1 MTPPIAIEEEMKRSY
16 LDYAM
21 SVIVSRALP
30 DVRDGL
36 KPVHR
41 RILYS
46 MHESG
51 YDWNKPYRKSAR
63 VVGDVMGKYHPH
75 GDAAI
80 YDAMVRMAQEFS
92 MRLPLLDGQ
101 GNYGSM
107 DGDPPAAMRYTEVR
121 LGESAHALLTDID
134 KETVDFQANY
144 DESAHEPMVLPA
156 AFPNLLVNGA
166 GGIAVGMATNIPPHN
181 LGEVVD
187 AACACL
193 DDPEIT
199 IDDLMQYVPG
209 PDFPTGATIMG
220 AAGIRQAYH
229 TGRGSVIM
237 RGRTTIEEAGK
248 DREAIIVTEIP
259 YQVNKARM
267 IERIAGLVNERRI
280 EGIADLR
287 DESDRDGV
295 RVVIELK
302 RSAMAEVVRNQLYRY
317 SPLQT
322 SFGVNMLALRGGR
335 PELLTLKD
343 IVAAFID
350 FREEVVTR
358 RTTYQLAQARTR
370 AHALAGLAIAVANI
384 DEIIALIRRAK
395 DPAEAR
401 AALTGRDWPVKNVG
415 DLIALIAD
423 PRQRVAE
430 GTAGGTCRLTDEQ
443 ARAILELRLQRL
455 TAMERDKIAAE
466 LTGIVEQ
473 IKDYIEILQNR
484 DRLRSVLR
492 AELVATRE
500 KFADARRTELQAV
513 EFEHDV
519 EDLIQREEMVVTLS
533 HRGYVKRVPLS
544 TYRAQRRGGKGRAG
558 MSTRDEDFV
567 SQVFVVNTHTPV
579 LFFSTAGQ
587 VYKLKVYRLPQAAPQ
602 ARGKALVNLLPL
614 AKDETISTILP
625 MPEDEEEW
633 AALQLM
639 FATAAGSVRRNS
651 ASDFV
656 NVPSAGKIA
665 MKLGDDDRIVGVQTC
680 SDGDD
685 VLLAARG
692 GKCTRFAAD
701 DVRLFRGR
709 SSSGVRGMEL
719 AAGDRVISMSVLAHG
734 DLTPAERDAYFGRK
748 REGETATITDERR
761 AALAAQEQFLLTVRS
776 DGFGKRTSSHDYRL
790 TRRGGKGIINMVT
803 GTDKDGENEVV
814 ATFPV
819 AEQDEIMLVT
829 HGGQLIRCPIE
840 EISKT
845 GRSTRGVTI
854 FRMGKGER
862 VVSVARLADV
872 NGNGAAGEA
881 ATNAGAAQDG

>member
-1 MTPPIAIEEEMKRSY
+1 MKRSY

-41 RILYS
+41 RILFS

-80 YDAMVRMAQEFS
+80 YDAMVRMAQDFS

-121 LGESAHALLTDID
+121 LGEPGHALLADID

-166 GGIAVGMATNIPPHN
+166 SGIAVGMATNIPPHN

-187 AACACL
+187 AACAYL
-193 DDPEIT
+193 DDPKIAVDDPKIA
-199 IDDLMQYVPG
+199 IDGLMKHVPG
-209 PDFPTGATIMG
+209 PDFPTGAMIVG

-229 TGRGSVIM
+229 TGRGSVVM
-237 RGRTTIEEAGK
+237 RGRTHVEKAGK
-248 DREAIIVTEIP
+248 DREAIVVTEIP

-295 RVVIELK
+295 RVVIELR
-302 RSAMAEVVRNQLYRY
+302 RSAMAEVVLNQLHRY
-317 SPLQT
+317 SALQT

-335 PELLTLKD
+335 PEMMNLRD
-343 IVAAFID
+343 IIAAFID

-358 RTTYQLAQARTR
+358 RTTHLLAQARTR

-384 DEIIALIRRAK
+384 GEIIALIRAAK
-395 DPAEAR
+395 DPADAR
-401 AALTGRDWPVKNVG
+401 AGLTGRDWPVKDAG
-415 DLIALIAD
+415 PLIALIAD
-423 PRQRVAE
+423 PRQGVTE
-430 GTAGGTCRLTDEQ
+430 GDTCRLTDEQ
-443 ARAILELRLQRL
+443 AKAILELRLQRL
-455 TAMERDKIAAE
+455 TAMERDKIAGE
-466 LTGIVEQ
+466 LAGIVEQ
-473 IKDYIEILQNR
+473 IKDYIDILQNR
-484 DRLRSVLR
+484 ERLRSVLR
-492 AELVATRE
+492 TELVATRE
-500 KFADARRTELQAV
+500 KFADARRTELIAV

-614 AKDETISTILP
+614 AGGETISTILP
-625 MPEDEEEW
+625 MPEDEGEW

-665 MKLGDDDRIVGVQTC
+665 MKLGDDDRIIGVRTC
-680 SDGDD
+680 SVGDD

-692 GKCTRFAAD
+692 GKCTRFAAA

-709 SSSGVRGMEL
+709 SSSGVRGMDL
-719 AAGDRVISMSVLAHG
+719 ADGDRVISMSVLAHG
-734 DLTPAERDAYFGRK
+734 DLSAEERDAYFRRK
-748 REGETATITDERR
+748 REGAAPKITAERR
-761 AALAAQEQFLLTVRS
+761 AALKAQEQFLLTLRS

-790 TRRGGKGIINMVT
+790 TKRGGKGIINIIT
-803 GTDKDGENEVV
+803 GAGKSGENQVV

-819 AEQDEIMLVT
+819 AVQDEIMLVT
-829 HGGQLIRCPIE
+829 DGGQLIRCPVEDI
-840 EISKT
+840 KPK
-845 GRSTRGVTI
+845 GRNTRGVTI
-854 FRMGKGER
+854 FRLGGGER

-872 NGNGAAGEA
+872 NGNGAAGAVA
-881 ATNAGAAQDG
+881 ADAGAAQDG

>member
-1 MTPPIAIEEEMKRSY
+1 MKRSY

-41 RILYS
+41 RILYA

-51 YDWNKPYRKSAR
+51 YVWNKPHRKSAR

-80 YDAMVRMAQEFS
+80 YDAMVRMAQYFS

-121 LGESAHALLTDID
+121 LGEPAHALLADID
-134 KETVDFQANY
+134 KNTVDFQANY
-144 DESAHEPMVLPA
+144 DESAHEPLVLPA

-187 AACACL
+187 AACAYL

-199 IDDLMQYVPG
+199 IDGLMEHVPG
-209 PDFPTGATIMG
+209 PDFPTGAIVVG

-229 TGRGSVIM
+229 TGRGSVVM
-237 RGRTTIEEAGK
+237 RGRTAVEPAGK

-302 RSAMAEVVRNQLYRY
+302 RSAMAEIVLNQLHRY
-317 SPLQT
+317 SALQT

-335 PELLTLKD
+335 PEMMTLRD
-343 IVAAFID
+343 IIVAFID
-350 FREEVVTR
+350 FREEVITR
-358 RTTYQLAQARTR
+358 RTAHQLAQARTR
-370 AHALAGLAIAVANI
+370 AHMLAGLAIAVANI

-401 AALTGRDWPVKNVG
+401 AGITGRDWLVKDAGPLVT
-415 DLIALIAD
+415 LIAD
-423 PRQRVAE
+423 PRQGVTE
-430 GTAGGTCRLTDEQ
+430 GTAGGTCRFTDEQ

-455 TAMERDKIAAE
+455 TAMERDKIANELAE
-466 LTGIVEQ
+466 IVER
-473 IKDYIEILQNR
+473 IKDYIDILQNR

-492 AELVATRE
+492 AELVEARQ
-500 KFADARRTELQAV
+500 KFADERRTELRAS

-614 AKDETISTILP
+614 AAGETISTILP
-625 MPEDEEEW
+625 MPEDEEDW

-639 FATAAGSVRRNS
+639 FATAAGTVRRNS

-665 MKLGDDDRIVGVQTC
+665 MKLGDDDRIVGVRTC
-680 SDGDD
+680 GDGDD
-685 VLLAARG
+685 ILLAARG
-692 GKCTRFAAD
+692 GKCTRFAAA

-709 SSSGVRGMEL
+709 SSAGVRGMDL
-719 AAGDRVISMSVLAHG
+719 AAGDRVISMSVLAHN
-734 DLTPAERDAYFGRK
+734 DLTPAERDAYFGRR
-748 REGETATITDERR
+748 REGETETIADERR
-761 AALAAQEQFLLTVRS
+761 TALAAQEQFLLIVRS
-776 DGFGKRTSSHDYRL
+776 DGFGKRTSTHDYRL
-790 TRRGGKGIINMVT
+790 TRRGGKGIINMIT
-803 GTDKDGENEVV
+803 GAGKNGDNEVV

-819 AEQDEIMLVT
+819 AEEDEIMLVT
-829 HGGQLIRCPIE
+829 DGGQLIRCPVEDIR
-840 EISKT
+840 KV
-845 GRSTRGVTI
+845 GRDARGVTI
-854 FRMGKGER
+854 FRLGDGER
-862 VVSVARLADV
+862 VVSVARHADV
-872 NGNGAAGEA
+872 IGNGNGAAGEA
-881 ATNAGAAQDG
+881 AADADAGAAEDG